1 MFQIIIPGDQI
12 APDEHLLPDLAFG
25 FDGKR
30 DRWNGYDPREH
41 KRVVQEHLKLEEAKR
56 LLKAQEM
63 NESLV
68 SPDDRWSAKGCLICW
83 KTDLRWQTMVD
94 EGVVRGVMVTGRMV
108 TQSVKDEVTDETSHD
123 ETWTK

>member
-1 MFQIIIPGDQI
+1 MAGEQI
-12 APDEHLLPDLAFG
+12 APDEKVLPELAFD

-56 LLKAQEM
+56 VLKAQQM

-68 SPDDRWSAKGCLICW
+68 SHVGTCVYRNSLLVIYF
-83 KTDLRWQTMVD
+83 
-94 EGVVRGVMVTGRMV
+94 
-108 TQSVKDEVTDETSHD
+108 
-123 ETWTK
+123 